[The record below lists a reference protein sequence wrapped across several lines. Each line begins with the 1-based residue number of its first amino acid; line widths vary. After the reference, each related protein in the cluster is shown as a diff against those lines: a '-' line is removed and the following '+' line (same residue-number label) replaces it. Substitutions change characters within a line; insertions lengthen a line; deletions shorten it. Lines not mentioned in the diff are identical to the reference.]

1 MDIFI
6 IEQTQK
12 QNEQREKNCP
22 RSAIAMIRTL
32 LRLWHALSSLKHTHA
47 HTHTREPSCVHTH
60 LYFSN
65 KQAKNIKKSITF
77 MIASKRIKYLG
88 INFTEEVQ
96 VLYTKNYNMSLKSN
110 KEAVING
117 KSSMFMG

>member
-1 MDIFI
+1 
-6 IEQTQK
+6 
-12 QNEQREKNCP
+12 
-22 RSAIAMIRTL
+22 
-32 LRLWHALSSLKHTHA
+32 
-47 HTHTREPSCVHTH
+47 
-60 LYFSN
+60 
-65 KQAKNIKKSITF
+65 